1 MSIRKR
7 PIIANRSEPTP
18 VRLTALRRDRPTKPA
33 GEFIA
38 AMAREAAARK
48 LPNQEVWATRV
59 GIERA
64 AELMRQVRTAR
75 GLSQQEFAE
84 IAGTTQSVISDI
96 ERGVG
101 SYGPSFS
108 VVFRI
113 LSAHGF
119 DLTASPQSSPSKQQ
133 GQLAKAG

>member
-7 PIIANRSEPTP
+7 PIIADRSEPMP
-18 VRLTALRRDRPTKPA
+18 VRLPALRRDRPTRPA
-33 GEFIA
+33 AEFVE

-48 LPNQEVWATRV
+48 LPSQEAWATRA

-64 AELMRQVRTAR
+64 AELMRQVRAAR

-84 IAGTTQSVISDI
+84 IAGTTQSIISDI

-113 LSAHGF
+113 
-119 DLTASPQSSPSKQQ
+119 
-133 GQLAKAG
+133 